1 MRYSNASIR
10 ERGDGRW
17 QARFYYKDGDKWKEV
32 SRSFKATSR
41 RAAKKR
47 ADEIKEELEHAAQ
60 AADSPGLAPL
70 PEEDMTVEGFLRRFV
85 DGLESS
91 GQIEKTTAAD
101 YRASAEHASRHLAG
115 RRIDELTGEMILDWQ
130 DKLLNEDGLCSDS
143 VAKDHRLLKQALSY
157 AVEIGALGRSP
168 FTKSVRAPK
177 RRRREPNALDDEG
190 RRKLLGALDGMVDSE
205 LTLGVRL
212 GLSAGLRR
220 EEICGLRWRDVD
232 FGEGTIRVRNAVTEA
247 NGKTYEKAPKSA
259 SSRRDVPLEPD
270 LARRLRAKHDA
281 LLPAVGKAKLAGWYV
296 LGNERWYLPS
306 RLGKEFSA
314 LAKALDLVGT
324 AGTRVCLHDLRHT
337 YATFLIARGV
347 DVKTVSS
354 LMGHADATVT
364 LNVYASADPSAR
376 RRAAEVVASAMAE
389 RAAGVGVS

>member
-1 MRYSNASIR
+1 MKYSNASIR

-17 QARFYYKDGDKWKEV
+17 QARFYFKDGDSWKEV

-47 ADEIKEELEHAAQ
+47 ADEIKEQLERAA
-60 AADSPGLAPL
+60 AAEGSEGLAKL

-85 DGLESS
+85 DNLENS
-91 GQIEKTTAAD
+91 GQIERTTAAG
-101 YRASAEHASRHLAG
+101 YRASAEHASRYLADK
-115 RRIDELTGEMILDWQ
+115 RIDELTGEMILDWQ
-130 DKLLNEDGLCSDS
+130 DKLLNEDCLCSDS
-143 VAKDHRLLKQALSY
+143 VAKDHRLFKQALSF
-157 AVEIGALGRSP
+157 AVEIGALEKSP
-168 FTKSVRAPK
+168 FTKSVKAP
-177 RRRREPNALDDEG
+177 RRRRRDPNSLDDES
-190 RRKLLGALDGMVDSE
+190 RMRLLVALDGMVDSE

-220 EEICGLRWRDVD
+220 EEICGLRWRDADLKGNV
-232 FGEGTIRVRNAVTEA
+232 IHVRNAVTEA
-247 NGKTYEKAPKSA
+247 NGRTYKKPPKSE

-270 LARRLRAKHDA
+270 LAGRLRARRDA
-281 LLPAVGKAKLAGWYV
+281 LARAVERARLDSWYV
-296 LGNERWYLPS
+296 LGGERWYLPS
-306 RLGKEFSA
+306 RLGKEFSS
-314 LAKALDLVGT
+314 LSKALDLVCT

-364 LNVYASADPSAR
+364 LNVYASADPRAR
-376 RRAAEVVASAMAE
+376 QQAAEVVATAMAE
-389 RAAGVGVS
+389 RAR

>member
-47 ADEIKEELEHAAQ
+47 ADKIKEELEHAAQ

-91 GQIEKTTAAD
+91 GQIEKTTAAG

-168 FTKSVRAPK
+168 FTKSVRASK

-190 RRKLLGALDGMVDSE
+190 CRKLLGALDGMVDSE

-232 FGEGTIRVRNAVTEA
+232 FGEGTIRVRNAVTEV
-247 NGKTYEKAPKSA
+247 NGRAYEKAPKSA

-364 LNVYASADPSAR
+364 LNVYASADPSTHC
-376 RRAAEVVASAMAE
+376 RAAEVVASAMAE

>member
-91 GQIEKTTAAD
+91 GQIEKTTAAGH
-101 YRASAEHASRHLAG
+101 RASAEHASRHLAG
-115 RRIDELTGEMILDWQ
+115 RRIDELTGEIILDWQ

>member
-91 GQIEKTTAAD
+91 GQIEKTTAAG

-115 RRIDELTGEMILDWQ
+115 RRIDELTGEIILDWQ

-232 FGEGTIRVRNAVTEA
+232 FAEGTIRVRNAVTEV
-247 NGKTYEKAPKSA
+247 NGRAYEKAPKSA

>member
-91 GQIEKTTAAD
+91 GQIEKTTAAGH
-101 YRASAEHASRHLAG
+101 RASAEHASRHLAG
-115 RRIDELTGEMILDWQ
+115 RRIDELTGEIILDWQ

-212 GLSAGLRR
+212 GLSAGLHR

-232 FGEGTIRVRNAVTEA
+232 FGEGTIRVRNAVTEV
-247 NGKTYEKAPKSA
+247 NGRAYEKAPKSA

>member
-1 MRYSNASIR
+1 MKYTNASIR

-17 QARFYYKDGDKWKEV
+17 QARFYYKDGDKWKEL

-47 ADEIKEELEHAAQ
+47 ADEIKEGLERAAQ

-91 GQIEKTTAAD
+91 GQIEKTTAAG

-130 DKLLNEDGLCSDS
+130 DKLLNVDGLCSDS
-143 VAKDHRLLKQALSY
+143 VAKDRRLLKQALSY
-157 AVEIGALGRSP
+157 AVEIGALRKSP

-212 GLSAGLRR
+212 GLSAGLTPRR
-220 EEICGLRWRDVD
+220 
-232 FGEGTIRVRNAVTEA
+232 
-247 NGKTYEKAPKSA
+247 SA
-259 SSRRDVPLEPD
+259 GSGGATSTSRR
-270 LARRLRAKHDA
+270 A
-281 LLPAVGKAKLAGWYV
+281 
-296 LGNERWYLPS
+296 
-306 RLGKEFSA
+306 
-314 LAKALDLVGT
+314 
-324 AGTRVCLHDLRHT
+324 
-337 YATFLIARGV
+337 
-347 DVKTVSS
+347 
-354 LMGHADATVT
+354 
-364 LNVYASADPSAR
+364 PSAC
-376 RRAAEVVASAMAE
+376 ATP
-389 RAAGVGVS
+389 

>member
-91 GQIEKTTAAD
+91 GQIEKTTAAGH
-101 YRASAEHASRHLAG
+101 RASAEHASRHLAG
-115 RRIDELTGEMILDWQ
+115 RRIDELTGEIILDWQ

-212 GLSAGLRR
+212 GHSAGLRR

-232 FGEGTIRVRNAVTEA
+232 FAEGTIRVRNAVTEA

>member
-1 MRYSNASIR
+1 MKYTNASIR

-17 QARFYYKDGDKWKEV
+17 QARFYYKDGDKWKEL
-32 SRSFKATSR
+32 SRSFKATSK
-41 RAAKKR
+41 RAARKR
-47 ADEIKEELEHAAQ
+47 ANEIKEELERAAQ

-91 GQIEKTTAAD
+91 GQIEKTTAAG

-157 AVEIGALGRSP
+157 AVEIGALRKSP

-247 NGKTYEKAPKSA
+247 NGRTYEKPPKSS

-270 LARRLRAKHDA
+270 LAGRLRAKYDA

-337 YATFLIARGV
+337 YATYLIARGV

-389 RAAGVGVS
+389 RAPEVGVS

>member
-10 ERGDGRW
+10 ERGDKRW

-91 GQIEKTTAAD
+91 GQIEKTTAAGH
-101 YRASAEHASRHLAG
+101 RASAEHASRHLAG

-270 LARRLRAKHDA
+270 LARHLRAKHDA

-364 LNVYASADPSAR
+364 LNVYASVDPSAH

>member
-1 MRYSNASIR
+1 MKYTNASIR

-17 QARFYYKDGDKWKEV
+17 QARFYYKDGDRWKEV
-32 SRSFKATSR
+32 SRSFKASSK
-41 RAAKKR
+41 RAAKRR
-47 ADEIKEELEHAAQ
+47 ADEIKDELERAAQ
-60 AADSPGLAPL
+60 AEGSPGLAPL

-85 DGLESS
+85 DNLESS
-91 GQIEKTTAAD
+91 GQIERTTAAG

-115 RRIDELTGEMILDWQ
+115 KRIDEITGEMILDWQ

-157 AVEIGALGRSP
+157 AVEIGALQRSP

-220 EEICGLRWRDVD
+220 EEVCGLRWRDID
-232 FGEGTIRVRNAVTEA
+232 FREGAIRVRNAVTEA

-270 LARRLRAKHDA
+270 LARRLRAKYDT
-281 LLPAVGKAKLAGWYV
+281 LLPAVGKAELAGWYV
-296 LGNERWYLPS
+296 LGNEKWCLPS

-314 LAKALDLVGT
+314 LAKALGLMGT

-347 DVKTVSS
+347 DVKTVAS

-364 LNVYASADPSAR
+364 LNVYASADPVAR
-376 RRAAEVVASAMAE
+376 KQAAEVVAKAMAE
-389 RAAGVGVS
+389 RVVEAP

>member
-1 MRYSNASIR
+1 MKYTNASIR

-17 QARFYYKDGDKWKEV
+17 QARFYYKDGDRWKEV
-32 SRSFKATSR
+32 SRSFKASSK
-41 RAAKKR
+41 RAAKRR
-47 ADEIKEELEHAAQ
+47 ADEIKDELERAAQ
-60 AADSPGLAPL
+60 AEGSPGLTPL
-70 PEEDMTVEGFLRRFV
+70 PEEDMTVGGFLRRFV
-85 DGLESS
+85 DNLESS
-91 GQIEKTTAAD
+91 GQIERTTAAG
-101 YRASAEHASRHLAG
+101 YRASAEHASRYLAG
-115 RRIDELTGEMILDWQ
+115 KRIDEITGEMILDWQ

-143 VAKDHRLLKQALSY
+143 VAKDHRLFKQALSY
-157 AVEIGALGRSP
+157 AVEIGALQRSP

-177 RRRREPNALDDEG
+177 RRRREPNSLDDEG

-220 EEICGLRWRDVD
+220 EEVCGLRWRDID
-232 FGEGTIRVRNAVTEA
+232 FREGTIRVRNAVTEA
-247 NGKTYEKAPKSA
+247 NGRTYEKAPKSA

-270 LARRLRAKHDA
+270 LARRLRAKYDT
-281 LLPAVGKAKLAGWYV
+281 LLPAVGKAELAGWYV
-296 LGNERWYLPS
+296 LGNEKWCLPS

-314 LAKALDLVGT
+314 LAKALGLMGT

-347 DVKTVSS
+347 DVKTVAS

-364 LNVYASADPSAR
+364 LNVYASADPVAR
-376 RRAAEVVASAMAE
+376 KQAAEVVAKAMAE
-389 RAAGVGVS
+389 RVVEAP

>member
-1 MRYSNASIR
+1 M
-10 ERGDGRW
+10 
-17 QARFYYKDGDKWKEV
+17 
-32 SRSFKATSR
+32 
-41 RAAKKR
+41 
-47 ADEIKEELEHAAQ
+47 
-60 AADSPGLAPL
+60 
-70 PEEDMTVEGFLRRFV
+70 

-91 GQIEKTTAAD
+91 GQIEKTTAAGH
-101 YRASAEHASRHLAG
+101 RASAEHASRHLAG
-115 RRIDELTGEMILDWQ
+115 RRIDELTGEIILDWQ

-205 LTLGVRL
+205 FTLGVRL

-232 FGEGTIRVRNAVTEA
+232 FAEGTIRVRNAVTEA

-270 LARRLRAKHDA
+270 LARRLNTTRCS
-281 LLPAVGKAKLAGWYV
+281 LPW
-296 LGNERWYLPS
+296 
-306 RLGKEFSA
+306 
-314 LAKALDLVGT
+314 
-324 AGTRVCLHDLRHT
+324 
-337 YATFLIARGV
+337 
-347 DVKTVSS
+347 
-354 LMGHADATVT
+354 
-364 LNVYASADPSAR
+364 AR
-376 RRAAEVVASAMAE
+376 RSSRGGTSSATRGGTSHRAWARSSPRSRRRSTWWGRRGRACACTTFAIPTRPSSSRAAWT
-389 RAAGVGVS
+389 